1 VCDTAQ
7 GAAVTTSL
15 AKIRCFIKVVTE
27 RTTSSY
33 ILTGIFHKS
42 QASTTSTLAI
52 SQRHIIDTGYAHTS
66 PISVSLAIGDVAG
79 ETLVR
84 CCVQVVAISAFLEVN
99 AEVPHIERINALT
112 FATD

>member
-1 VCDTAQ
+1 MCDTAQ

-33 ILTGIFHKS
+33 ILTGIIHKS
-42 QASTTSTLAI
+42 QTSTTSTLAI
-52 SQRHIIDTGYAHTS
+52 GQRHIIDTGYAHTS
-66 PISVSLAIGDVAG
+66 PISVSLAIGDFAG

>member
-1 VCDTAQ
+1 VCDTAL

-27 RTTSSY
+27 WTTRSY
-33 ILTGIFHKS
+33 VLTGIIHKS
-42 QASTTSTLAI
+42 QASTTNTLAI
-52 SQRHIIDTGYAHTS
+52 GHRHIIDTGYAHTS
-66 PISVSLAIGDVAG
+66 PLSVSLAIGDFAG

-84 CCVQVVAISAFLEVN
+84 CCVQVVAVCAFLEVN

-112 FATD
+112 FATN